1 MQSSAHRRQ
10 PSTGSSS
17 SSVSG
22 RKVQRTYTSS
32 SLYGRRL
39 TADAVSRSSSTR
51 SRDSGASSSSSEP
64 QRAALAPVQ
73 ASRTLRHPSRL
84 RAQAIHNFVNPIS
97 NGVPGLEGIMV
108 GGKRKRAVSGSENLS
123 TGRFS
128 DAPRMKRQRSEASSQ
143 VSSDDGGDQ
152 PPASEMDVDE
162 ASPRSMPSPGE
173 SDDEIDPCALFHV
186 FQQLIL

>member
-1 MQSSAHRRQ
+1 
-10 PSTGSSS
+10 
-17 SSVSG
+17 
-22 RKVQRTYTSS
+22 
-32 SLYGRRL
+32 
-39 TADAVSRSSSTR
+39 
-51 SRDSGASSSSSEP
+51 
-64 QRAALAPVQ
+64 
-73 ASRTLRHPSRL
+73 
-84 RAQAIHNFVNPIS
+84 
-97 NGVPGLEGIMV
+97 MV

-173 SDDEIDPCALFHV
+173 SDDEIDPCALFYV
-186 FQQLIL
+186 FQQTHPLTHLQPTSIGSTRPKLDTSVVSVKKNS